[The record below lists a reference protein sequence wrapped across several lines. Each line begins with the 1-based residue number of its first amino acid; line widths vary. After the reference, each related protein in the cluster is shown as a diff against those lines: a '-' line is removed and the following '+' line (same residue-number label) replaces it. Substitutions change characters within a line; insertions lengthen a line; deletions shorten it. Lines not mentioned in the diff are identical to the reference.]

1 VTKHKYFVY
10 RSILDEYRNRS
21 LCGAVDVDV
30 ITPVD
35 NNGDPC
41 EGCRAVEEID
51 ARVFPDVE
59 RDRIDMM
66 IEVALRTRLRYGQY
80 EDGRYEVAANGG
92 RRRGRVEMVGGNGSV
107 VFFDG
112 PALVDTAKLLA
123 EDDPA

>member
-10 RSILDEYRNRS
+10 QSLLGEFHNRS
-21 LCGAVDVDV
+21 FCGDVDVDA
-30 ITPVD
+30 IAPV
-35 NNGDPC
+35 NNDGDPC
-41 EGCRAVEEID
+41 DGCRAVEEIE

-59 RDRIDMM
+59 RDRIDSM
-66 IEVALRTRLRYGQY
+66 IETSLRTRLRYGQY
-80 EDGRYEVAANGG
+80 SDGRYEIAANGG

-112 PALVDTAKLLA
+112 PALVDAAKLLA